1 MGLLPELKELAP
13 ARALFD
19 HSGPALIEAKAA
31 GSKYESESEE
41 EESSGEVS
49 ADVFPSFLSSFSPSL
64 SVCGGGCKV
73 VSMACFVIEPSGE
86 PNGKPLGSMLLGN
99 KPISARCPSSMEIT
113 CIGNRNATHSPSTVA
128 ILSSN
133 SREAMH
139 VPRFSNVPHFCASP
153 PQPAS
158 R

>member
-86 PNGKPLGSMLLGN
+86 PNGKPLGRAATAPFSVWAPSL
-99 KPISARCPSSMEIT
+99 PPPAAFPSSS
-113 CIGNRNATHSPSTVA
+113 ALPPPSPRVA
-128 ILSSN
+128 
-133 SREAMH
+133 
-139 VPRFSNVPHFCASP
+139 
-153 PQPAS
+153 
-158 R
+158 